1 MDDDHGPPRKTGC
14 GRCQEMCAS
23 CCAISTC
30 SRLHGEACL
39 QPPVARAAMID
50 SFVKIAGA
58 IAPFM
63 WPMVALMVLW
73 RFTPVLR
80 DFLANLSEGSVKA
93 FGVEA
98 TAKRKAT
105 EEIAKAN
112 LKAED
117 PKASEVNFKP
127 GVGKSWRLADL
138 VTSIIPANF
147 LEGRSALWVD
157 DKPEGNL
164 DEQQAFA
171 TFGLSIL
178 TATNTEQALR
188 VLDNGT
194 FDVIISDLKRGSDD
208 TAGFAFLEELK
219 TRKDATPVIFYTAT
233 FGPGLEKEA
242 VSRGAYALTNQASDL
257 LLILAEVIGPKR
269 QRESS
274 GFLHWLR
281 QSRPR
286 ANRSRDLHQRELS

>member
-1 MDDDHGPPRKTGC
+1 
-14 GRCQEMCAS
+14 
-23 CCAISTC
+23 
-30 SRLHGEACL
+30 
-39 QPPVARAAMID
+39 MID

-58 IAPFM
+58 IAPFL
-63 WPMVALMVLW
+63 WPMVALIVLW
-73 RFTPVLR
+73 RLTPALR

-112 LKAED
+112 QKAED
-117 PKASEVNFKP
+117 PKASAVNFKP
-127 GVGKSWRLADL
+127 GQSKSWRLADL

-164 DEQQAFA
+164 NEQQALA

-178 TATNTEQALR
+178 TTTSTEQALQ
-188 VLDNGT
+188 VLDKGT

-208 TAGFAFLEELK
+208 TAGFKFLEELK
-219 TRKDATPVIFYTAT
+219 KRKDTTPVIFYTAT
-233 FGPGLEKEA
+233 FGPG
-242 VSRGAYALTNQASDL
+242 T
-257 LLILAEVIGPKR
+257 
-269 QRESS
+269 RERSARA
-274 GFLHWLR
+274 GGLR
-281 QSRPR
+281 PY
-286 ANRSRDLHQRELS
+286 